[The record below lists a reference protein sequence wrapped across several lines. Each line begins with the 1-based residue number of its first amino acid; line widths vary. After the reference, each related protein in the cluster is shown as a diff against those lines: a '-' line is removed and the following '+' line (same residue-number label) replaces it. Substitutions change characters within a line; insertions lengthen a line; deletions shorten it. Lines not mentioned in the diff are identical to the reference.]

1 MKRLP
6 RIFYLVYVLL
16 RIVIQILQTLWMLFR
31 LPGIRYWF
39 YQNPPWIPGLFCL
52 IIVRLFR
59 RRSRIV
65 LDWHNYGFSILRVS
79 GVNRF
84 LVKIARIYERL
95 WGRMWDFHLWVSK
108 NFEQDLIQNFG
119 IPQSTND
126 RVSFLR

>member
-84 LVKIARIYERL
+84 LVKIARIYERF

-126 RVSFLR
+126 RVSFLQ